1 MENKIDILIEQNK
14 TIISLLE
21 KLIVKQIPTQIVE
34 TVKKTIKEQKNIIE
48 EQNEDLCLKI
58 KNFFENNFEIDKKQ
72 NVPFKEFYD
81 LLTEQDFYMNL
92 GVKERRDK
100 YNQKWFKAN
109 LNECGLPMIKSIRN
123 KQVFKGYVKIKT
135 KVVPLE
141 KKSDSPIIER
151 KDVQTEQPIIPK
163 RKQFQQKQSVCDKL
177 RQEFHPKKEQPV
189 SEPEVYEE
197 DIGEKVINYEDD
209 EEIRKALTVPDE
221 LIFE

>member
-123 KQVFKGYVKIKT
+123 NKF
-135 KVVPLE
+135 
-141 KKSDSPIIER
+141 S
-151 KDVQTEQPIIPK
+151 KDM
-163 RKQFQQKQSVCDKL
+163 
-177 RQEFHPKKEQPV
+177 
-189 SEPEVYEE
+189 
-197 DIGEKVINYEDD
+197 
-209 EEIRKALTVPDE
+209 
-221 LIFE
+221 